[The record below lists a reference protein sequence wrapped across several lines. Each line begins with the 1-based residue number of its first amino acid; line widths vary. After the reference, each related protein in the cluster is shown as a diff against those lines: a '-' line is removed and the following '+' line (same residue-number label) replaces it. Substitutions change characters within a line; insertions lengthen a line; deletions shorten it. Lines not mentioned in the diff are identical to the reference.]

1 VVVGFIGFA
10 MLVDLDVVVVVEAV
24 VVVVDTEVV
33 NVGALFPQ

>member
-1 VVVGFIGFA
+1 MVVGFIGFA

>member
-1 VVVGFIGFA
+1 MVVGFIGFA

-33 NVGALFPQ
+33 NVGAFYPQ